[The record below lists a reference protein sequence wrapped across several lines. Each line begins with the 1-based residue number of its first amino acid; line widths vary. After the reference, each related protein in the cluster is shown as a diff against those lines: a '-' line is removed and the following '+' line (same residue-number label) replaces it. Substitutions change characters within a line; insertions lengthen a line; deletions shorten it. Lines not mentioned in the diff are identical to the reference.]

1 MGVTRVTFTCHPP
14 ICVSQLFDSYDKNDH
29 RTIKKD
35 NIMGFKKLTLED
47 IESFLGAGK
56 KVGNN
61 YQWQC
66 PYCLDKHKNNLSFN
80 PTKGILWCFASS
92 GEHSKLIL
100 KEIWQ
105 NKKDRNFNNNI
116 YFKPVT
122 KSNDNEKKQVINVY
136 TPEKQEEMLIYQS
149 NCNDYLLK
157 NELLLNK
164 LKTVRGINKDTVCD
178 CFIGFDF
185 AKNSW
190 VIPSFEY
197 GIADSYIIGHEF
209 RPADFSKKILRSVG
223 TPLNMCMINSYTPLT
238 EVLAIVEGYMDGYAL
253 YQHLKELNQIQY
265 YHIVTPCNGVGS
277 LIKQISIVNFDKYK
291 TCYLYIDNDKA
302 GNETAAKL
310 LELYPF
316 MKRVNMNCD
325 CKDFNEHYL
334 KCIKNNI

>member
-1 MGVTRVTFTCHPP
+1 MVLQQFGRCD
-14 ICVSQLFDSYDKNDH
+14 QNDH
-29 RTIKKD
+29 RTIKRDK
-35 NIMGFKKLTLED
+35 IMEFKKLTLED
-47 IESFLGAGK
+47 IEAYLGQGK

-80 PTKGILWCFASS
+80 PQKGILWCFASS
-92 GEHSKLIL
+92 GEHSKQIL

-105 NKKDRNFNNNI
+105 NKKDINFNNNI
-116 YFKPVT
+116 KPAIKT
-122 KSNDNEKKQVINVY
+122 ENNKQPINVY
-136 TPEKQEEMLIYQS
+136 APEKQEEMLIYQS
-149 NCNDYLLK
+149 NCNEYLLN
-157 NELLLNK
+157 NETLLNK
-164 LKTVRGINKDTVCD
+164 LEKVRGINKDTVND
-178 CFIGFDF
+178 CSIGFDF

-197 GIADSYIIGHEF
+197 SITDSYIIGHEY